1 MPTKST
7 LEAMERFSL
16 ISALAKYGAFVAV
29 WLLVGCAPNEQA
41 DASDVYTTPWQSQT
55 PAITALEDPAAA
67 EEMTIAVPIE
77 AHEVKIVRQKHEHQ
91 QVRLS
96 EANVKEL
103 ESWWDSL
110 PEPVQS
116 QIKANEIDIEVV
128 SKIRTNDKKAVDPVL
143 NDSQIEE
150 TGEALEQIIGTET
163 GMTYTVSTTLVDEAA
178 AKGQQAEETH
188 ETNIRL
194 VKQVPVKLQDFKTDI
209 FLREGEISNE
219 NIQTLQYWWSNLP
232 LDVQNKIKSRQ
243 LVIDITYSTLAEID
257 GDLTQHHTMGENY
270 TAVMQDLLERMVG
283 VYTMNRRE
291 YALAQIH
298 THLKTEPVTAKTAN
312 LPARQY
318 IRIGLRKNKQLSTKA
333 PL

>member
-1 MPTKST
+1 MVRLT
-7 LEAMERFSL
+7 LIHTL
-16 ISALAKYGAFVAV
+16 IQCALLVGIL
-29 WLLVGCAPNEQA
+29 LLVGCGTECHNDGAHVHTLA
-41 DASDVYTTPWQSQT
+41 WQSEAT
-55 PAITALEDPAAA
+55 AIASLDQEDQVLV

-77 AHEVKIVRQKHEHQ
+77 AHEVKIIREKHEHQ
-91 QVRLS
+91 QVKLS

-110 PEPVQS
+110 PKPVQS

-128 SKIRTNDKKAVDPVL
+128 SKIRTNDKKTVNPAL

-150 TGEALEQIIGTET
+150 TGEALEQIIGSQT
-163 GMTYTVSTTLVDEAA
+163 GMTYTVSTTLLDE
-178 AKGQQAEETH
+178 KQPQTPQTEETH

-194 VKQVPVKLQDFKTDI
+194 VKQIPVKLQQFATDI
-209 FLREGEISNE
+209 FLRDGQINNE
-219 NIQTLQYWWSNLP
+219 NIQTLQYWWTNLP

-243 LVIDITYSTLAEID
+243 LVVDITYNTVASVD
-257 GDLTQHHTMGENY
+257 GDLQEKGLEEDH

-283 VYTMNRRE
+283 VYTMNQRE

-298 THLKTEPVTAKTAN
+298 THVKEAPLNAKSAN

-318 IRIGLRKNKQLSTKA
+318 IRIGLRKNKQMVTHA
-333 PL
+333 PS